1 MKAVLDANL
10 FFSAWITDPL
20 LTFAEEGFYEPIW
33 SERILAEVK
42 EHLPQVWS
50 NASLEDTNRYVSMI
64 QAAFPEAMTKNWQRY
79 EHTVQLPDPDD
90 RHVVAASIEAH
101 ADLIVT
107 INIKDFPD
115 TALLPHGIQTIT
127 PDKFLTKLFDEDPDE
142 SLILMRSLVSSK
154 TRPPRT
160 MYEEVLQ
167 LKRLGLSEFASRIQ
181 TFSHA

>member
-50 NASLEDTNRYVSMI
+50 SASLEDTNRYVSMI

-79 EHTVQLPDPDD
+79 ELPY
-90 RHVVAASIEAH
+90 SC
-101 ADLIVT
+101 
-107 INIKDFPD
+107 
-115 TALLPHGIQTIT
+115 Q
-127 PDKFLTKLFDEDPDE
+127 
-142 SLILMRSLVSSK
+142 ILMIVMWSL
-154 TRPPRT
+154 
-160 MYEEVLQ
+160 LQ
-167 LKRLGLSEFASRIQ
+167 LKHMLI
-181 TFSHA
+181 